1 MTIVRLT
8 TLQGR
13 TCRILGD
20 RGGAPVRLAARAV
33 AALFAASWSLAL
45 AQGTVNVAG
54 SVLGASGRHP
64 VYVALWSE
72 QTFLKTPAQSVRI
85 APGDEMHYQFTVP
98 PGRWAV
104 SAFEDRND
112 NGVLDMGL
120 FGPKEPNGFW
130 RAFTG
135 HHKPRF
141 EEVAAAVDHD
151 VLDAHIA
158 LK

>member
-1 MTIVRLT
+1 MTLRP
-8 TLQGR
+8 G
-13 TCRILGD
+13 
-20 RGGAPVRLAARAV
+20 AV
-33 AALFAASWSLAL
+33 AALLGVLPWFAFV
-45 AQGTVNVAG
+45 QGTAIVSG
-54 SVLGASGRHP
+54 SVSGASGRHP
-64 VYVALWSE
+64 VYVALWTE
-72 QTFLKTPAQSVRI
+72 QTFLKTPVQSVRI
-85 APGDEMHYQFTVP
+85 APGDETRYQFTVP

-141 EEVAAAVDHD
+141 EEVATVVDHD
-151 VLDAHIA
+151 VSDANIA